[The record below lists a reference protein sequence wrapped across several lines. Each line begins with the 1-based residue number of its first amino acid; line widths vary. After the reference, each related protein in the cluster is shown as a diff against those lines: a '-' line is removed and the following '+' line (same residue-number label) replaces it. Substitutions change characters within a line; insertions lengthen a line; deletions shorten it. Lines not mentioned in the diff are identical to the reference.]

1 MNSLDQLH
9 LDGTWNPI
17 LNIGS
22 LSTEKALLSE
32 TIFTDS
38 NRNLPIW
45 KPNSNGFFTAKSGW
59 EVSRQK
65 IEKPAWASRIW
76 FSNHVPRHAL
86 VSWKALKNGL
96 STMDNLPFLDPS
108 VNRRCLLC
116 NYGLESVNHLFFQ
129 SRYSKWIWQYLL
141 GMLGHFRSPQ
151 PDLLQ
156 EELWLANSFKGS
168 GQSATLAFLAFE
180 ASIYRIWA
188 ERNQRVFH
196 KKSLLNS
203 VLLPPPGS
211 FKINSDASLEDVG
224 GGIGG
229 TIRDSNGFLVSMFS
243 INVEREDILT
253 LEILGVLTSL
263 QQALQMGCGIIWLEV
278 DSKSTADIING
289 LLTIPWRSFRRI
301 KEIQLLLSRFQRW
314 SITHIW
320 REGNCVA
327 DFLSKRK
334 CPGKGVNI
342 SPFLSP
348 PALLQLLD
356 SDRAGTEYYRK

>member
-1 MNSLDQLH
+1 
-9 LDGTWNPI
+9 
-17 LNIGS
+17 
-22 LSTEKALLSE
+22 
-32 TIFTDS
+32 
-38 NRNLPIW
+38 
-45 KPNSNGFFTAKSGW
+45 
-59 EVSRQK
+59 
-65 IEKPAWASRIW
+65 
-76 FSNHVPRHAL
+76 
-86 VSWKALKNGL
+86 
-96 STMDNLPFLDPS
+96 MDNLPFLDPS

-129 SRYSKWIWQYLL
+129 CRYSKWIWQSLL

-151 PDLLQ
+151 PHLLQ

-196 KKSLLNS
+196 KKSLSNS
-203 VLLPPPGS
+203 VLLSDLLSLIKTKIQGLKLTDLDTQSNRSIASNFGCVFCPSTISLQSCSWIRPPPGS

-229 TIRDSNGFLVSMFS
+229 AIRDSNGFLVSMFS
-243 INVEREDILT
+243 INVEREDILA
-253 LEILGVLTSL
+253 LDFLGVLTSL

-289 LLTIPWRSFRRI
+289 LSTIPWRSFHRI
-301 KEIQLLLSRFQRW
+301 KEIQLHLSRFQRW
-314 SITHIW
+314 SISHIW

-327 DFLSKRK
+327 DFLSK
-334 CPGKGVNI
+334 
-342 SPFLSP
+342 
-348 PALLQLLD
+348 
-356 SDRAGTEYYRK
+356 